1 MENLFLRVLTVS
13 LAVSVLLAPLL
24 LCRGRLEKRYAPQTR
39 QWLWLVMALVL
50 LLAPWLP
57 KFAAPVVV
65 EAPAYT
71 VSLPARPAAG
81 LQSPVNAPAQSGAKS
96 PQEAT
101 AGGQV
106 PVGAG
111 QGQGIAPAQPGA
123 QAQPAGPAQ
132 PQREAAQSGGLS
144 LVLLAAGV
152 WLGGMA
158 AVLLWQGGQYV
169 CLRRRLLKG
178 ARQLSGLEPYAAEL
192 GLEGRVTFY
201 ACEGV
206 SGPMTLGLFRP
217 AVLLPAEGA
226 APAALRHELYHV
238 KRWDVGYKVLLLL
251 ACALHWFN
259 PLVWRMARAA
269 DRDVE
274 ACCDAAVVAGQD
286 ADYRRSYGELLL
298 SAAGTGRELPFTTSF
313 GGGMEQMKS
322 RLTQLFRPGKRSRAL
337 VCVLLAAAVL
347 LSGLVACREETEPLP
362 DGVYCSPYA
371 DVVWPVGEEDAE
383 GEDCGSI
390 RLSLLKYSET
400 DGPHGKPL
408 GEYTLPFHP
417 FLRLRMLDWGEDRS
431 AGEKGTEEWRQAVA
445 DLLSWPMRR
454 NSIPLGT
461 DYLVVEVENGQIVRL
476 SWAMVSGNDV
486 SYVNSTY
493 HFYLRLPDNWAGDYR
508 VEEDKTEIRFLYQEN
523 DEPLLTLHIVDT
535 DVAQGEN
542 WVLVGVRDVAVYAE
556 LPAGEED
563 TPWGKLREE
572 LRGQLEELVFS
583 WLYTAQALTENTMP
597 HLDFYDPETQFL
609 VYHTQTSLYFNY
621 GGSHTQETFRCDQTW
636 GRRVL
641 DRVDVRFFDGAVLFS
656 DCAVEGGQEG
666 RYYCYNVEE
675 RTVEELDGPFDPEP
689 ELLAPADPA
698 RIFDQDMYQPTHT
711 YSLWSNALRCADGT
725 LAALAVN
732 GLIEGGGT
740 LDALEIVRMGESW
753 WEENRLLTP
762 EKLPAHADYV
772 SPDWGFILHLPRSF
786 EGQYLIQ
793 RDYNASGLPCWSF
806 YHRDSYA
813 GPSGSGFLFTLFAQ
827 DAETFRA
834 NGYEGDTVLK
844 EQNGIVYTM
853 TTLPYRE
860 DWFSGD
866 YLELLEAAESI
877 TGEDLDL
884 SGVTRSTGYLWPV
897 PGTGQGQDVVL
908 RMFGQDG
915 LDGVSLLFP
924 YGGWA
929 QSVAAGTVSAV
940 RKDPG
945 SGFYTVSVDHGSGIV
960 TSYGHL
966 SNVWVAEGE
975 QTLRGG
981 GLGPVGESGG
991 QYSLAFAWNDNG
1003 QYINPIN
1010 DVEWRQWDFSG
1021 LDPVGLLYA
1030 GDQHIPAALR
1040 AVLLGEATFYNVET
1054 GEYCYADALP
1064 FSDDVPVK
1072 VSRFTE
1078 VDMDNDAIPEVVLW
1092 LERGGNESV
1101 MGSII
1106 LHYQNGWVYGYP
1118 MGYRS
1123 MLLETLKVDGT
1134 YSWSGGAF
1142 HWGWG
1147 RMDFAAGKTRDI
1159 SWCEGS
1165 SGEDELYYVEQ
1176 LPAAAAAEFEAASA
1190 AQDAK
1195 GDAAWLELTQENIAL
1210 VY

>member
-132 PQREAAQSGGLS
+132 PQTEVAQAAGLS

-158 AVLLWQGGQYV
+158 AVLLWQGARYGL
-169 CLRRRLLKG
+169 LRRRLLRQ
-178 ARQLSGLEPYAAEL
+178 ARLVSGLERYAREL
-192 GLEGRVTFY
+192 GLEGRVAFY
-201 ACEGV
+201 ECEGI
-206 SGPMTLGLFRP
+206 SGPMTLGVFRP
-217 AVLLPAEGA
+217 LVLLPPQGL
-226 APAALRHELYHV
+226 APAALRHELYHI
-238 KRWDVGYKVLLLL
+238 KRRDVGYKTLLLL

-269 DRDVE
+269 GRDVE

-337 VCVLLAAAVL
+337 VCVLLAAVL
-347 LSGLVACREETEPLP
+347 LSGLVACREAPEAESGLADGTYCALFSEVTWPLGEP
-362 DGVYCSPYA
+362 
-371 DVVWPVGEEDAE
+371 DAE
-383 GEDCGSI
+383 GEDYEHI
-390 RLSLLKYSET
+390 KAILYRYDET
-400 DGPHGKPL
+400 GPSGPAL
-408 GEYTLPFHP
+408 GEHTLPLSENLM
-417 FLRLRMLDWGEDRS
+417 LRQSWWGEDQS
-431 AGEKGTEEWRQAVA
+431 AGERGTQAWQQAVA
-445 DLLSWPMRR
+445 DLLDWPMRR
-454 NSIPLGT
+454 NAISLGT

-476 SWAMVSGNDV
+476 SWAMVSQEDEEG
-486 SYVNSTY
+486 
-493 HFYLRLPDNWAGDYR
+493 AGSET
-508 VEEDKTEIRFLYQEN
+508 V
-523 DEPLLTLHIVDT
+523 
-535 DVAQGEN
+535 
-542 WVLVGVRDVAVYAE
+542 
-556 LPAGEED
+556 
-563 TPWGKLREE
+563 
-572 LRGQLEELVFS
+572 
-583 WLYTAQALTENTMP
+583 QALTENTMP

-698 RIFDQDMYQPTHT
+698 RIFDQGMYQPTHT

-732 GLIEGGGT
+732 GILEGGGT

-1003 QYINPIN
+1003 QYINPVN
-1010 DVEWRQWDFSG
+1010 DVEWQQWDFSG

-1040 AVLLGEATFYNVET
+1040 TVLLGEATFYNVET

-1072 VSRFTE
+1072 VSRFAE

-1123 MLLETLKVDGT
+1123 LELETLKADGT

-1165 SGEDELYYVEQ
+1165 SGEDELYYVEK
-1176 LPAAAAAEFEAASA
+1176 LPATAAEFEAASA

-1195 GDAAWLELTQENIAL
+1195 GETAWLELTQENIAL

>member
-123 QAQPAGPAQ
+123 QAQPAGPSQ

-158 AVLLWQGGQYV
+158 AVLLWQGARYGL
-169 CLRRRLLKG
+169 LRRRLLRQ
-178 ARQLSGLEPYAAEL
+178 ARLVSGLECYAREL
-192 GLEGRVTFY
+192 GLEGRVAFY
-201 ACEGV
+201 ECEGI
-206 SGPMTLGLFRP
+206 SGPMTLGVFRP
-217 AVLLPAEGA
+217 LVLLPPQGL
-226 APAALRHELYHV
+226 APAALRHELYHI
-238 KRWDVGYKVLLLL
+238 KRRDVGYKTLLLL

-259 PLVWRMARAA
+259 PLVWRMARTA

-274 ACCDAAVVAGQD
+274 ACCDAAVVAGQG

-347 LSGLVACREETEPLP
+347 LSGLVACREAPEAESGLADGTYCALFSEVTWPLGEP
-362 DGVYCSPYA
+362 
-371 DVVWPVGEEDAE
+371 DAE
-383 GEDCGSI
+383 GEDYEHI
-390 RLSLLKYSET
+390 KAILYRYDET
-400 DGPHGKPL
+400 GPSGPAL
-408 GEYTLPFHP
+408 GEHTLPLSENLM
-417 FLRLRMLDWGEDRS
+417 LRQSWWGEDQS
-431 AGEKGTEEWRQAVA
+431 AGERGTQAWQQAVA
-445 DLLSWPMRR
+445 DLLDWPMRR
-454 NSIPLGT
+454 NAISLGT

-476 SWAMVSGNDV
+476 SWAMVSQEDEEG
-486 SYVNSTY
+486 
-493 HFYLRLPDNWAGDYR
+493 AGSET
-508 VEEDKTEIRFLYQEN
+508 V
-523 DEPLLTLHIVDT
+523 
-535 DVAQGEN
+535 
-542 WVLVGVRDVAVYAE
+542 
-556 LPAGEED
+556 
-563 TPWGKLREE
+563 
-572 LRGQLEELVFS
+572 
-583 WLYTAQALTENTMP
+583 QALTENTMP
-597 HLDFYDPETQFL
+597 HLDFYDPQTQFL
-609 VYHTQTSLYFNY
+609 VYHTQTALYFDY
-621 GGSHTQETFRCDQTW
+621 GAGETRQTFRCDQTW
-636 GRRVL
+636 GGRVM
-641 DRVDVRFFDGAVLFS
+641 DTVDVRYQDGAVWFS
-656 DCAVEGGQEG
+656 DCDAEGGQGG
-666 RYYCYNVEE
+666 RYYRYDVEN
-675 RTVEELDGPFDPEP
+675 RAVEELDGPFDPGPEP
-689 ELLAPADPA
+689 LEPADPA
-698 RIFDQDMYQPTHT
+698 RIFDRGMYQPTHT
-711 YSLWSNALRCADGT
+711 YSLWSNALVCSDGT

-740 LDALEIVRMGESW
+740 LDALEIVRMGETW

-981 GLGPVGESGG
+981 GLGPVGESDGR
-991 QYSLAFAWNDNG
+991 YSLVFAWQEKG

-1010 DVEWRQWDFSG
+1010 DVEWKYSDFSVV
-1021 LDPVGLLYA
+1021 DPVELLYA

-1072 VSRFTE
+1072 VFRFTE
-1078 VDMDNDAIPEVVLW
+1078 LDMDNDAIPEAVLW
-1092 LERGGNESV
+1092 LERGDNEYV
-1101 MGSII
+1101 LGGIV
-1106 LHYQNGWVYGYP
+1106 LHYQNGWVCGYP

-1123 MLLETLKVDGT
+1123 LELESLKTDGT
-1134 YSWSGGAF
+1134 YGWSGGAF

-1147 RMDFAAGKTRDI
+1147 RLDFSSGKTRDI
-1159 SWCEGS
+1159 SWCEE
-1165 SGEDELYYVEQ
+1165 SGEEELYYVEQ
-1176 LPAAAAAEFEAASA
+1176 LPAAAAEFEAAHAVQA
-1190 AQDAK
+1190 AK
-1195 GDAAWLELTQENIAL
+1195 ENVTWMELTRENIAL

>member
-1 MENLFLRVLTVS
+1 MEELFLRVL
-13 LAVSVLLAPLL
+13 AVSGALALLLLPLL
-24 LCRGRLEKRYAPQTR
+24 LCRRWLVKKYAPQTR
-39 QWLWLVMALVL
+39 YWLWLAVALVL
-50 LLAPWLP
+50 LIAPWLP
-57 KFAAPVVV
+57 KPQAPVVL

-71 VSLPARPAAG
+71 LP
-81 LQSPVNAPAQSGAKS
+81 LPVQHPQPQAPAKLQ
-96 PQEAT
+96 
-101 AGGQV
+101 GGQTV
-106 PVGAG
+106 TPVGDPEAE
-111 QGQGIAPAQPGA
+111 QGGGGIAAPTQPNISVQPVAPAEPEGVPPPDTA
-123 QAQPAGPAQ
+123 
-132 PQREAAQSGGLS
+132 LS
-144 LVLLAAGV
+144 LTTLTAWVWLAGV
-152 WLGGMA
+152 A
-158 AVLLWQGGQYV
+158 ASLLWQGGQYV

-192 GLEGRVTFY
+192 GLEEKADFY
-201 ACEGV
+201 LCDAV
-206 SGPMTLGLFRP
+206 SGPMTLGLFHP
-217 AVLLPAEGA
+217 VVLLPEGGA
-226 APAALRHELYHV
+226 VPAALRHELCHI
-238 KRWDVGYKVLLLL
+238 KRRDVAYKALLLL
-251 ACALHWFN
+251 ACCLHWFD
-259 PLVWRMARAA
+259 PLVWWMARMAGQ
-269 DRDVE
+269 DVE
-274 ACCDAAVVAGQD
+274 ACCDAEVVAGQD
-286 ADYRRSYGELLL
+286 TGYRRSYGELLL
-298 SAAGTGRELPFTTSF
+298 SAAGEGRSLPFTTRF
-313 GGGMEQMKS
+313 GGGKEQMRA

-347 LSGLVACREETEPLP
+347 LSGLVACREESKDGEPLA
-362 DGVYCSPYA
+362 DGTYCA
-371 DVVWPVGEEDAE
+371 LMNEVIWPLGEADAE
-383 GEDCGSI
+383 GEDYG
-390 RLSLLKYSET
+390 RVKAVLYRYDAAT
-400 DGPHGKPL
+400 GPSGPAL
-408 GEYTLPFHP
+408 GEYTLP
-417 FLRLRMLDWGEDRS
+417 LSGSLMIRTLWWGEDTF
-431 AGEKGTEEWRQAVA
+431 AGKKGSDERRRAVA
-445 DLLSWPMRR
+445 DLLNWPAYRDSTAGR
-454 NSIPLGT
+454 E
-461 DYLVVEVENGQIVRL
+461 YLVLEVKGGEAVRL
-476 SWAMVSGNDV
+476 SQALVSGNDV

-698 RIFDQDMYQPTHT
+698 RIFDQGMYQPTHT

-732 GLIEGGGT
+732 GILEGGGT

-762 EKLPAHADYV
+762 EKLPAHGDYV

-981 GLGPVGESGG
+981 GLGPVGESDGR
-991 QYSLAFAWNDNG
+991 YSLVFAWQEKG

-1010 DVEWRQWDFSG
+1010 DVEWKYSDFSVV
-1021 LDPVGLLYA
+1021 DPVELLYA

-1072 VSRFTE
+1072 VFRFTE
-1078 VDMDNDAIPEVVLW
+1078 LDMDNDAIPEAVLW
-1092 LERGGNESV
+1092 LERGDNEYV
-1101 MGSII
+1101 LGGIV
-1106 LHYQNGWVYGYP
+1106 LHYQNGWVCGYP

-1123 MLLETLKVDGT
+1123 LELESLKTDGT
-1134 YSWSGGAF
+1134 YGWSGGAF

-1147 RMDFAAGKTRDI
+1147 RLDFSSGKTRDI
-1159 SWCEGS
+1159 SWCEE
-1165 SGEDELYYVEQ
+1165 SGEEELYYVEQ
-1176 LPAAAAAEFEAASA
+1176 LPAAAAEFEAAHAVQA
-1190 AQDAK
+1190 AK
-1195 GDAAWLELTQENIAL
+1195 ENVTWMELTRENIAL